1 MLTCPKCHIEM
12 ERVAFAQG
20 EVDRCRGCQGL
31 WFDLLEEE
39 DLKAVAAE
47 VDIGDAD
54 KGARFNAIDRI
65 KCPVC
70 PDSPL
75 IRMVDPSQPH
85 IWFESCTTCY
95 GRFLDAGE
103 FRDYAEVTIADWFKQ
118 FSAPARD

>member
-1 MLTCPKCHIEM
+1 MLECPKCHNEM
-12 ERVAFAQG
+12 LRVVMPQG
-20 EVDRCRGCQGL
+20 EIDRCTHCQGL

-47 VDIGDAD
+47 VDIGTAEQ
-54 KGARFNAIDRI
+54 GAKFNAIDRI

-70 PDSPL
+70 PDSPM
-75 IRMVDPSQPH
+75 IRMVDPRQPH

-103 FRDYAEVTIADWFKQ
+103 FRDYAEVTLEDWFKQ

>member
-1 MLTCPKCHIEM
+1 MLQCPKCQSPM
-12 ERVAFAQG
+12 ERVALAQG
-20 EVDRCRGCQGL
+20 EIDRCTQCQGL

-39 DLKAVAAE
+39 DFRAVAAE
-47 VDIGDAD
+47 VDIGDAE

-65 KCPVC
+65 QCPVC

-75 IRMVDPSQPH
+75 IRMVDNAQPH

-103 FRDYAEVTIADWFKQ
+103 FRDYAETTLADWFKR
-118 FSAPARD
+118 FSTPARD

>member
-1 MLTCPKCHIEM
+1 MLKCPKCLDEM
-12 ERVAFAQG
+12 ERVALAAG
-20 EVDRCRGCQGL
+20 EVDRCRGCQGM

-39 DLKAVAAE
+39 DLKAHAAE
-47 VDIGDAD
+47 VDIGSAE
-54 KGARFNAIDRI
+54 KGARYNAVDRI

-75 IRMVDPSQPH
+75 IRMVDPAQPH

-103 FRDYAEVTIADWFKQ
+103 FRDFAEVTIEDWFKR

>member
-1 MLTCPKCHIEM
+1 MLKCPKCSNEM
-12 ERVAFAQG
+12 ERVAMPQG
-20 EVDRCRGCQGL
+20 EIDRCRECQGL

-39 DLKAVAAE
+39 DLKSVAAE

-54 KGARFNAIDRI
+54 KGAQFNAIDRI

-75 IRMVDPSQPH
+75 IRMVDNRQPH

-103 FRDYAEVTIADWFKQ
+103 FRDYAEQTVSDWFKQ
-118 FSAPARD
+118 FSAKARD

>member
-1 MLTCPKCHIEM
+1 MLKCPKCHDEM
-12 ERVAFAQG
+12 ERVKLAAG
-20 EVDRCRGCQGL
+20 ELDRCKGCQGM

-39 DLKAVAAE
+39 DFRAVAAE
-47 VDIGDAD
+47 VDIGDAAT
-54 KGARFNAIDRI
+54 GAQYNAIDRI
-65 KCPVC
+65 QCPVC

-75 IRMVDPSQPH
+75 IRMVDLTQPH

-103 FRDYAEVTIADWFKQ
+103 FRDFAEVTVEDWFKR

>member
-1 MLTCPKCHIEM
+1 MLNCPNCHIEM
-12 ERVAFAQG
+12 ERVEFAQC
-20 EVDRCRGCQGL
+20 EFDRCLGCQGML
-31 WFDLLEEE
+31 FDLLEEE
-39 DLKAVAAE
+39 DLKAVATE

-103 FRDYAEVTIADWFKQ
+103 FRDFAEVTIQDWFKQ

>member
-1 MLTCPKCHIEM
+1 MLQCPKCHNPM
-12 ERVAFAQG
+12 ERVVLPEG
-20 EVDRCRGCQGL
+20 EIDRCTSCKGL

-39 DLKAVAAE
+39 DFRAVAAT
-47 VDIGDAD
+47 VDTGDAET
-54 KGARFNAIDRI
+54 GAKMNAIDKI

-75 IRMVDPSQPH
+75 IRMVDNEQPH

-103 FRDYAEVTIADWFKQ
+103 FRDYAEVTVQDWFKR
-118 FSAPARD
+118 FSAPPRD